1 MQNIFLNALLILV
14 KRTRGWQSACVS
26 HKYTRHGELGWCP
39 FRRGGTALLCELGG
53 ATCAHWAS
61 ISSTEKKTKP
71 PRERSVPSLSTSGS
85 VRFVFSTHLLHKFL
99 LLGELGRNVT
109 YSKLAGFTL
118 MSFYCLPGRFGD
130 EKDRKR
136 NEIEKR
142 PRRFTRST
150 STPKASVSWKP
161 LQG

>member
-1 MQNIFLNALLILV
+1 MSLEEPRVHTGPQFPQL
-14 KRTRGWQSACVS
+14 K
-26 HKYTRHGELGWCP
+26 
-39 FRRGGTALLCELGG
+39 
-53 ATCAHWAS
+53 
-61 ISSTEKKTKP
+61 KKTKP

-85 VRFVFSTHLLHKFL
+85 VRFVFSNYVLTTHLLHKFL